1 MTEIKHRESPK
12 ATHEAAGIAIS
23 APARLHLGFLDLNG
37 SLGRRFGSI
46 GLAVNEPETRITV
59 EKAAKF
65 TSSGAESERS
75 LRLIERLAAALG
87 LAGSYKVHVS
97 EAIPAHAGLGSGT
110 QLALAI
116 GTGLARLSGHT
127 ISTRELGELV
137 ERGAR
142 SAIGMAAFETGGFVI
157 DGGRGPSEH
166 APPVLVR
173 HPFPAAWRILLV
185 MDPSAIG
192 VHGDGEKQAFA
203 DLPEFSDIAAGH
215 LSRLILMQLLPG
227 LVEAD
232 LAVFGQA
239 LTEIQHIV
247 GSHFAP
253 AQGGSPWSS
262 PAVGRSCDRLAKA
275 GAKGIGQSS
284 WGPTGFAFTENE
296 TVAKRLYASLVEDV
310 TRDGLM
316 LSVVR
321 GRNTGA
327 VTESV

>member
-1 MTEIKHRESPK
+1 MTDIKHSPK
-12 ATHEAAGIAIS
+12 DNATTGVAIS

-46 GLAVNEPETRITV
+46 GLAVSEPETRVVV
-59 EKAAKF
+59 EKSSKFAA
-65 TSSGAESERS
+65 SGAESERAA
-75 LRLIERLAAALG
+75 RLVTRLAQALG
-87 LAGSYKVHVS
+87 LTGAYKVDVAQ
-97 EAIPAHAGLGSGT
+97 AIPAHAGLGSGT

-116 GTGLARLSGHT
+116 GTGLARLNGHA

-157 DGGRGPSEH
+157 DGGRGPSDH

-173 HPFPAAWRILLV
+173 HPFPDAWRVLLV
-185 MDPSAIG
+185 MDPSAVG

-203 DLPEFSDIAAGH
+203 ELPEFSDSAAGH

-232 LAVFGQA
+232 LATFGQA

-262 PAVGRSCDRLAKA
+262 PAVGRACARLADA

-284 WGPTGFAFTENE
+284 WGPTGFAFVETEAA
-296 TVAKRLYASLVEDV
+296 AKRLYASLVGDV
-310 TRDGLM
+310 TGMGLS

-321 GRNTGA
+321 GRNSGA
-327 VTESV
+327 IIKTI

>member
-1 MTEIKHRESPK
+1 MSDIKHSAK
-12 ATHEAAGIAIS
+12 DNATTGVVIG

-46 GLAVNEPETRITV
+46 GLAVSEPETRVVV
-59 EKAAKF
+59 EKSSKFAA
-65 TSSGAESERS
+65 SGAESERAA
-75 LRLIERLAAALG
+75 RLVRRLAQALG
-87 LAGSYKVHVS
+87 LSGAYKVDVAQ
-97 EAIPAHAGLGSGT
+97 AIPAHAGLGSGT

-116 GTGLARLSGHT
+116 GTGLARLNGNA

-166 APPVLVR
+166 APPVLAR
-173 HPFPAAWRILLV
+173 HPFPDSWRVLLV
-185 MDPSAIG
+185 MDPSALG

-232 LAVFGQA
+232 LATFGHA
-239 LTEIQHIV
+239 LTEIQYIV

-262 PAVGRSCDRLAKA
+262 PAVGRACARLADA

-284 WGPTGFAFTENE
+284 WGPTGFAFVETEAA
-296 TVAKRLYASLVEDV
+296 AKRLYASLVGDV
-310 TRDGLM
+310 TGMGLS

-321 GRNTGA
+321 GRNSGA
-327 VTESV
+327 IIKSI